1 MISNFVL
8 LFLLNNIYE
17 VDDKKAYF
25 LCFIDGRVDE
35 YFLLSLLYFIK
46 WALSPHPDI
55 ETIIINTI
63 SPSTLTPTI
72 TSIKLY
78 QYITLDHFLSL
89 SSWNY
94 RDNHQDQ
101 GCTICSKKYKINS
114 QAVWSSCMD
123 SKLKD
128 RWVVEWSRWLIVPFN
143 FGSISTIL
151 WNNTS
156 KIEAKEES
164 SSPII
169 KFGTLCKLYSKL
181 SI

>member
-89 SSWNY
+89 S
-94 RDNHQDQ
+94 
-101 GCTICSKKYKINS
+101 
-114 QAVWSSCMD
+114 
-123 SKLKD
+123 
-128 RWVVEWSRWLIVPFN
+128 
-143 FGSISTIL
+143 
-151 WNNTS
+151 
-156 KIEAKEES
+156 
-164 SSPII
+164 
-169 KFGTLCKLYSKL
+169 
-181 SI
+181 